1 MTLSKLGQVNT
12 NWQYFPRFAPAPQHL
27 IDTVSAFERVTE
39 TIGTPSNQLSSNEV
53 LEAVAEGLEALN
65 YKVERGKTRAEKIY
79 RPVLYGKDGS
89 IDKAF
94 EVDAWQEST
103 GTVIEVEAGRAV
115 INHQFLKDFFEACVI
130 QDAKY
135 LVIAVCKAYKPASL
149 KTPSND
155 FEIVSTFMDTLYAS
169 GRLQVP
175 LEGVLIVGY

>member
-1 MTLSKLGQVNT
+1 MEIK
-12 NWQYFPRFAPAPQHL
+12 WQYFPRFAAAPDHL
-27 IDTVSAFERVTE
+27 KQTVIAFENAAHE
-39 TIGTPSNQLSSNEV
+39 IATPKNQLSSNEV
-53 LEAVAEGLEALN
+53 LEKVATYLEELE
-65 YKVERGKTRAEKIY
+65 YKVERGRTREQKIH
-79 RPVLYGKDGS
+79 RPVLYGRDGS
-89 IDKAF
+89 VDKAF

-103 GTVIEVEAGRAV
+103 GTIIEVEAGRAV

-155 FEIVSTFMDTLYAS
+155 FEIVSTFMDTLYSS

-175 LEGVLIVGY
+175 LDGVLIIGY